1 MLVQAVPVLL
11 PELLSIVSNHEQYR
25 PDIRRRA
32 FVIVHSI
39 INMLSNLS
47 GQELKQVHSM
57 LAPLLPPWFE
67 QFGQVLGSS
76 TDVQVSLLRN
86 CNKARPCCSCFLD
99 VCFSCIICIPDQWLI
114 VKSACHKAA
123 WP

>member
-11 PELLSIVSNHEQYR
+11 PELLSIVSKHEQYW
-25 PDIRRRA
+25 PDIRRWA
-32 FVIVHSI
+32 FLIVHSI

-76 TDVQVSLLRN
+76 ADVQVSVSEFLHQSSALQSCVGITCRQT
-86 CNKARPCCSCFLD
+86 CSA
-99 VCFSCIICIPDQWLI
+99 Q
-114 VKSACHKAA
+114 
-123 WP
+123 

>member
-11 PELLSIVSNHEQYR
+11 PELLSIVSKHEQYR

-76 TDVQVSLLRN
+76 ADVQVSVSEFLHHRSALLLLL
-86 CNKARPCCSCFLD
+86 P
-99 VCFSCIICIPDQWLI
+99 
-114 VKSACHKAA
+114 
-123 WP
+123 

>member
-1 MLVQAVPVLL
+1 MQKLMLQAVPVLF
-11 PELLSIVSNHEQYR
+11 PELLRIVTNHEQYR

-47 GQELKQVHSM
+47 GQELRQVHSM

-67 QFGQVLGSS
+67 QFGRVLGSS
-76 TDVQVSLLRN
+76 ADVQVCLEMVDKDALCLL
-86 CNKARPCCSCFLD
+86 ASI
-99 VCFSCIICIPDQWLI
+99 SIC
-114 VKSACHKAA
+114 VKSD
-123 WP
+123 